1 MKKFIYSYKLLLF
14 IFMIISL
21 TSCAAII
28 IGGVAAT
35 AGIVTYVATDP
46 RKTNIVFDDNIIE
59 TKVYNQIYNDYPSA
73 NIYISCYKGA
83 VLLTG
88 QVLSEKIK
96 SGALFD
102 AKTIPGVIKIYDYID
117 VRLEQ
122 SVVSATQDSYTTTQ
136 IKSKLLTLDNIKSNN
151 IKVVTTNSV
160 VYLMGTVNQ
169 SDAIVASDAA
179 ATINGVTKVI
189 TLFDYTPID
198 TANKSNS
205 TQNE

>member
-1 MKKFIYSYKLLLF
+1 MKKFIYYYKLLCFVL
-14 IFMIISL
+14 ITTNL
-21 TSCAAII
+21 TSCAAVI

-46 RKTNIVFDDNIIE
+46 RKTSVVFDDHTIE

-73 NIYISCYKGA
+73 NIYVSCYEGS

-102 AKTIPGVIKIYDYID
+102 AKTIPGVIKIYNYID

-122 SVVSATQDSYTTTQ
+122 SIASATQDSYTTTQ
-136 IKSKLLTLDNIKSNN
+136 VKSKLLTLDNIKSNN

-169 SDAIVASDAA
+169 SDAKTVSDAA

-189 TLFDYTPID
+189 TLFDYESTD
-198 TANKSNS
+198 TS
-205 TQNE
+205 TTSSSIHSE